1 MLKLHSKCKRNLIFT
16 FFFLLGLIGLKSHP
30 FLVFIAILFLT
41 FNLLK
46 VIQEYNQ
53 TRIEAKQIK
62 NYLQKNWEQKKVK
75 KTII

>member
-1 MLKLHSKCKRNLIFT
+1 MPKLHSKCKRNLIFT

-30 FLVFIAILFLT
+30 FLVFIAIVFLT

-53 TRIEAKQIK
+53 ARIESEQVKL
-62 NYLQKNWEQKKVK
+62 YLKKNWEQKKVK
-75 KTII
+75 RTII